1 MATQRMTDEA
11 DIRRRVDQW
20 VVAIREKDLDRLM
33 SIYAPDIVSFDIDP
47 PLYYTGAAAKRK
59 RWSEVL
65 AMYQRVHDYEVRDL
79 AITCGDEVAFAHSL
93 NRISGTLK
101 NGRES
106 GFWLRWTTCYRK
118 VDGHW
123 LIVHEQLSVPI
134 DVPSGRALLEL
145 AP

>member
-11 DIRRRVDQW
+11 EIRRRVHRW
-20 VVAIREKDLDRLM
+20 AAAIRDQDFDGLM
-33 SIYAPDIVSFDIDP
+33 SIYAPEIVSFDIDP
-47 PLYYTGAAAKRK
+47 PLHYAGVAAKRK
-59 RWSEVL
+59 RWTEVL
-65 AMYQRVHDYEVRDL
+65 QMYQRVRDYEVRDL
-79 AITCGDEVAFAHSL
+79 AITTGDDVAFAHSL

-101 NGRES
+101 NGHES

-118 VDGHW
+118 IDGHW

-134 DVPSGRALLEL
+134 DVPSGKALLDL